1 MWVADTGGMSIL
13 EFLVLLL
20 IAALCGAAGQ
30 ALSGYSHGG
39 CLASIAVGFAG
50 ALIGTWL
57 ARELGWPNLL
67 VIDVGGT
74 DFPIVW
80 SIVGGALL
88 VAALGLVAGRRS
100 TL

>member
-1 MWVADTGGMSIL
+1 MTIL
-13 EFLVLLL
+13 EFLLLLL

-30 ALSGYSHGG
+30 ALTGYSAGG
-39 CLASIAVGFAG
+39 CLASVAVGFVG

-57 ARELGWPNLL
+57 ARQLGWPPVLT
-67 VIDVGGT
+67 VQVGGT

-88 VAALGLVAGRRS
+88 VAVLGLLSGRRARR
-100 TL
+100 